1 MPSCSW
7 SCFPTPK
14 ESGEGLG
21 MVMSSPHSRPITT
34 VPALLCEDNLP
45 DSGQKLLSLKITPS
59 PALPCLPRA
68 PLSVPWEHIFTNHL
82 HSCLVL
88 GSASEEDPSPPPPTT
103 TAKSLGSQSLKPA
116 SDTFQLCGLGVESGP
131 ASTDTSLDTGSPL
144 PPPSTPPGQSSAPL
158 PWLSTLSWA
167 PAGVGGVSKSQ
178 RSSPPCLPY
187 TADLAT
193 RIWASAPC

>member
-1 MPSCSW
+1 
-7 SCFPTPK
+7 
-14 ESGEGLG
+14 

-88 GSASEEDPSPPPPTT
+88 GSASEEDLPPHPPPPLPRAWVLKVSSLPQTLSSSVDSGW
-103 TAKSLGSQSLKPA
+103 SLG
-116 SDTFQLCGLGVESGP
+116 QLP
-131 ASTDTSLDTGSPL
+131 QTPL
-144 PPPSTPPGQSSAPL
+144 
-158 PWLSTLSWA
+158 
-167 PAGVGGVSKSQ
+167 
-178 RSSPPCLPY
+178 
-187 TADLAT
+187 
-193 RIWASAPC
+193 